1 MFVCYYPILPMC
13 FNQWTFSV
21 NKPAKY
27 FLKQIHVFQEWYSN
41 QVMEQMKG
49 QDIETTKIQTIDLSM
64 TVLKE
69 AGSKWLVK
77 MEEYFVENPQ
87 IIVNGIFSQGLQKLW
102 MGTKTIQVKQM
113 RRVKS

>member
-1 MFVCYYPILPMC
+1 
-13 FNQWTFSV
+13 
-21 NKPAKY
+21 
-27 FLKQIHVFQEWYSN
+27 
-41 QVMEQMKG
+41 MEQLEG
-49 QDIETTKIQTIDLSM
+49 QDIETTKIQTTDLSM
-64 TVLKE
+64 AVLKE

-87 IIVNGIFSQGLQKLW
+87 IIVNGIFSQGLQELW